1 MSARRNAVRV
11 SGHFWASELECPHC
25 GQVVLDPVLL
35 CRLEL
40 LRIEW
45 GHELRLSSGY
55 RCPAHDPPSRRA
67 GRRGSRHLAG
77 RAVDI
82 PLVSAVAGD
91 MVERDALLDQGVV
104 PRTELERFRAR
115 AVAAGFRAEGV
126 VDEGDHVHLEVE

>member
-1 MSARRNAVRV
+1 MARRNGVRV
-11 SGHFWASELECPHC
+11 SGHYWAAELECPHC

-40 LRIEW
+40 LRIGW

-55 RCPAHDPPSRRA
+55 RCPAHNADPKIDGRA
-67 GRRGSRHLAG
+67 DSRHLTG

-82 PLVSAVAGD
+82 PILSAAAGD
-91 MVERDALLDQGVV
+91 FTARDALLDRGVV
-104 PRTELERFRAR
+104 PRPELERFRVR
-115 AVAAGFRAEGV
+115 AVAAGFRAEDV